1 MNPEKTHLYKRQYQQ
16 PIEEET
22 PPQKRKSKTAATS
35 DSRKRSKHK
44 HIYKKIILHYGSDSF
59 SWGGQCEI
67 CGRLDSTY
75 KSSNWNPEE
84 LQVTG
89 EGLYGEWRSICLMV
103 YAYRNRLELAALCT
117 LDEITDKTGAFKAAD
132 WTFFVVENS
141 IYAKEIAKESQDIYP
156 FSQLIHFAIV
166 GGQALF
172 EVITDALPIIT
183 EGWEFSPEDIRP

>member
-1 MNPEKTHLYKRQYQQ
+1 MNPEKTHLYKKQYQQ
-16 PIEEET
+16 PVEEET
-22 PPQKRKSKTAATS
+22 PPKKRKSKTAATS

-89 EGLYGEWRSICLMV
+89 EGLYGEWRSICLKAV
-103 YAYRNRLELAALCT
+103 FNPGYLLHLHHLLENTHEFPRLLRWSLSYRLLAYEAYLRRLILLHPQ
-117 LDEITDKTGAFKAAD
+117 G
-132 WTFFVVENS
+132 FVG
-141 IYAKEIAKESQDIYP
+141 
-156 FSQLIHFAIV
+156 FV
-166 GGQALF
+166 G
-172 EVITDALPIIT
+172 
-183 EGWEFSPEDIRP
+183 S